1 MKCGQGNKEEK
12 HTTNQTHMNEQGD
25 ELYKRGVRLKLK
37 PVFTKHQIKNLQY
50 SQEVPC
56 LQTTQCVQ
64 VEFWC

>member
-1 MKCGQGNKEEK
+1 MS
-12 HTTNQTHMNEQGD
+12 EQGD